1 VHIIAVIQKTLGSFC
16 GTRRI
21 TAVKT
26 LVIFRWP
33 WTSGDELVF
42 VLTIQQITRRIKQAR
57 RTRNIHRT
65 AAVRTVQV
73 VNAHDTQTKTRSL
86 CSAGQW
92 DCRRFYRQ
100 CLQIQLNQEISRIH
114 FLNSGR
120 FLRDMSYNIK
130 MQVKFVMFEYLL
142 FLSFSWHLPGRD
154 ANPSDPSDQGL
165 KNSEIS
171 KHVRV

>member
-1 VHIIAVIQKTLGSFC
+1 MTLDVR
-16 GTRRI
+16 RRI
-21 TAVKT
+21 SICPNNSTNHTQNKTSYTHSKYPQNSNTA
-26 LVIFRWP
+26 
-33 WTSGDELVF
+33 
-42 VLTIQQITRRIKQAR
+42 
-57 RTRNIHRT
+57 
-65 AAVRTVQV
+65 RTVQV
-73 VNAHDTQTKTRSL
+73 VNAHDTQTKTCSR

-120 FLRDMSYNIK
+120 FLRDKPYNIK
-130 MQVKFVMFEYLL
+130 MQVKFVMFEDLL

-165 KNSEIS
+165 KKLWNFEARACIS
-171 KHVRV
+171 LQKNLDFINKNVTLD